1 MKMVIQRVS
10 RAEVR
15 VDGDAVGRIGAGLA
29 VLVGLESGDGEQH
42 LERAARR
49 LATLRIFSDDEGR
62 MNRGLDE
69 VSGAVL
75 AVSQFTLAGS
85 IRKGRRPSF
94 DRALAGDAAEPLFN
108 RFLELLR
115 EEGVTVETGVFGALM
130 DVELVNDGPVTLIWE
145 DAPDRLIRNSEF
157 EFGIPTLP
165 SKISDFEFRISDF
178 PPAHSRERGEGATAN
193 SKLKTMNSKLPREG
207 GRHSE
212 FRTPNSEFDFSRGWL
227 PAT

>member
-15 VDGDAVGRIGAGLA
+15 VDGRVVGSIGVGLA
-29 VLVGLESGDGEQH
+29 VLVGLEHDDGEDQ
-42 LERAARR
+42 LRRAARR

-69 VSGAVL
+69 VGGAVL

-94 DRALAGDAAEPLFN
+94 DGAMRGEQAEPLFEF
-108 RFLELLR
+108 FLEALR
-115 EEGVTVETGVFGALM
+115 AEGVEVETGVFGAMM

-145 DAPDRLIRNSEF
+145 D
-157 EFGIPTLP
+157 
-165 SKISDFEFRISDF
+165 
-178 PPAHSRERGEGATAN
+178 H
-193 SKLKTMNSKLPREG
+193 
-207 GRHSE
+207 
-212 FRTPNSEFDFSRGWL
+212 
-227 PAT
+227 

>member
-15 VDGDAVGRIGAGLA
+15 VDGEAVGRVGVGLA
-29 VLVGLESGDGEQH
+29 VLVGLEHGDGEDQ

-49 LATLRIFSDDEGR
+49 VATLRIFSDDEGR

-69 VSGAVL
+69 IDGAVL

-94 DRALAGDAAEPLFN
+94 DRALAGEAAEPLFN
-108 RFLELLR
+108 LFVELLR
-115 EEGVTVETGVFGALM
+115 EEGVTVETGIFGALM

-145 DAPDRLIRNSEF
+145 DAPNAE
-157 EFGIPTLP
+157 
-165 SKISDFEFRISDF
+165 
-178 PPAHSRERGEGATAN
+178 
-193 SKLKTMNSKLPREG
+193 
-207 GRHSE
+207 
-212 FRTPNSEFDFSRGWL
+212 
-227 PAT
+227 